1 MFCSKNRALNLQEI
15 KVFKKHC
22 QSISWV
28 FFLLYILNQGRRLNG
43 AKYAFRFSVKLLHFY
58 LSIANLSVSNGQL
71 SLLLAFRPTIPNS
84 WTKSV
89 ELLTNVQKER
99 NHKLYNMKP
108 QVLPGKSAHTR
119 VRGGLRP
126 KLCHGQPLMSLVS
139 FIYLWLHISGYK
151 QMADLNEQERCAPY
165 LDEPRQEEERE
176 GFVHHVYI
184 FFESMCRGVF
194 MLQMSTL
201 LLWEQCWSSV
211 KTLRLCV
218 KLHWIA
224 HKICLFW
231 WKTIILQIK
240 THHFLIFHQ
249 LTVGREGYY
258 LLQNSMSH
266 QNILSSISRNGDCV
280 RMLIS
285 DWSTP
290 EVQAPPIPPSL
301 L

>member
-1 MFCSKNRALNLQEI
+1 MHQFRNSFIYSEEITVDNATIQWMVVGMNWTYLTLPMVERSGLTTWNTGESVLTMIWSPYLKTFTFTLSLMFCSKNRALNLQEI

-58 LSIANLSVSNGQL
+58 LSIANLSVSNGQF

-126 KLCHGQPLMSLVS
+126 KLCHG
-139 FIYLWLHISGYK
+139 
-151 QMADLNEQERCAPY
+151 
-165 LDEPRQEEERE
+165 
-176 GFVHHVYI
+176 
-184 FFESMCRGVF
+184 
-194 MLQMSTL
+194 
-201 LLWEQCWSSV
+201 
-211 KTLRLCV
+211 
-218 KLHWIA
+218 
-224 HKICLFW
+224 
-231 WKTIILQIK
+231 
-240 THHFLIFHQ
+240 
-249 LTVGREGYY
+249 
-258 LLQNSMSH
+258 
-266 QNILSSISRNGDCV
+266 
-280 RMLIS
+280 
-285 DWSTP
+285 
-290 EVQAPPIPPSL
+290 
-301 L
+301 